1 MASNKT
7 RGDLFFVYAAYSL
20 RYLYLLL
27 LIPFYAR
34 VLGPEGYGVVLAS
47 LSLMQMIWLF
57 TNWGFGID
65 GMREIAVAKQ
75 HEYAAI
81 FAKQTSGRLILSA
94 IGLLL
99 GGIGIY
105 LSPILTTHWLAGLL
119 AVLLGIVSA
128 YNLGWYFTGS
138 NRPRLAVKLEV
149 LGFILNLALIFSLV
163 SKPDDAIY
171 AIGAILFSGIVSLIV
186 GQWWIKEEVSFK
198 DLPLKSGIPLIKKTQ
213 SIFIYSSSA
222 VLLGSSSTFLLSTLS
237 STTEVGF
244 FGSAERLI
252 GAGLSVMAPLGAIFI
267 PKVTLLFKENEA
279 KAFEY
284 IKLILISLVG
294 VGTLG
299 LLVTFFAAAPIVQ
312 IIFGD
317 GFTGSVVILKTMAVI
332 FPFYACSLV
341 FSAYV
346 LIPLHHEK
354 RLAKVTIM
362 GAIVNVVIAIPLA
375 YHYGGF
381 GMAIARLVSE
391 IFVFISLVWTLN
403 RLGIFK
409 QLLSA
414 NIKKVLL

>member
-1 MASNKT
+1 MAVNKT
-7 RGDLFFVYAAYSL
+7 RADLFFVYAAYSL

-75 HEYAAI
+75 HEYGAI
-81 FAKQTSGRLILSA
+81 FAEQTSGRLILSV

-149 LGFILNLALIFSLV
+149 LGFILNLALIFTFV
-163 SKPDDAIY
+163 RKPDDAVY
-171 AIGAILFSGIVSLIV
+171 AIAAILLSGIISMVV
-186 GQWWIKEEVSFK
+186 AQWWIKDEVSLRA
-198 DLPLKSGIPLIKKTQ
+198 LPLKSGIALIKKTQ

-237 STTEVGF
+237 SSAEVGF

-267 PKVTLLFKENEA
+267 PKVTLLFKEDQD
-279 KAFEY
+279 KAFNY
-284 IKLILISLVG
+284 IKTILISLVG

-299 LLVTFFAAAPIVQ
+299 LLVTFCAAEPIVQ

-317 GFTGSVVILKTMAVI
+317 GFTGSVIILKTMAIV

-354 RLAKVTIM
+354 SLAKVTIM
-362 GAIVNVVIAIPLA
+362 GAAVNIAIAIPLA
-375 YHYGGF
+375 HYFGGV
-381 GMAIARLVSE
+381 GMAIARVISE
-391 IFVFISLVWTLN
+391 LFVFIILLVTLKK
-403 RLGIFK
+403 LDIIK
-409 QLLSA
+409 HLLST
-414 NIKKVLL
+414 NVKKVL